1 MIQDPIC
8 GMEVN
13 DKKYYFEYDG
23 DKHFFCSEGCL
34 EKFKECP
41 DNASKLK
48 VYDLVIIGAGPAG
61 LTAAIYASV
70 LKMDTFVITNDI
82 GGQAIDSTLIKN
94 YMGFDFIVGTELI
107 EKFQTQFL
115 HHHYLDHKIDEVVG
129 IKKVNDHFSIFT
141 KEGDRIIARSLI
153 ISSGMKRRKLG
164 IPGEERLQRKGV
176 SYSKVQDLPLF
187 SGMEVV
193 VIGGGNSGVQ
203 AAIDLRKLG
212 ANVTIIT
219 KGKLMADQSDIR
231 DLKSAENITILE
243 GYDVLEIVGDEKVES
258 IFIQPQ
264 NAHEKIKITCQA
276 VFIQIGFL
284 PNNEFCADLVQLND
298 KGEIMIQAD
307 CSTNVNGIFACG
319 DITNAY
325 GKRIIIAT
333 GEGAKAA
340 LRVRQYLLQ
349 AKN

>member
-1 MIQDPIC
+1 
-8 GMEVN
+8 
-13 DKKYYFEYDG
+13 
-23 DKHFFCSEGCL
+23 
-34 EKFKECP
+34 
-41 DNASKLK
+41 
-48 VYDLVIIGAGPAG
+48 
-61 LTAAIYASV
+61 
-70 LKMDTFVITNDI
+70 
-82 GGQAIDSTLIKN
+82 
-94 YMGFDFIVGTELI
+94 MGFDFIGGKELI
-107 EKFQTQFL
+107 EKFQSQFS
-115 HHHYLDHKIDEVVG
+115 HQHYMDHKIDEVVA
-129 IKKVNDHFSIFT
+129 IKKIKDRLCIIT
-141 KEGDRIIARSLI
+141 KEKDEIYARSLI
-153 ISSGMKRRKLG
+153 IASGMKRRKLG

-203 AAIDLRKLG
+203 AANDLQKLG
-212 ANVTIIT
+212 AIVTIVT

-231 DLKSAENITILE
+231 ALKDADNITILE
-243 GYDVLEIVGDEKVES
+243 GYDVMEIVGDEKVES
-258 IFIQPQ
+258 IIIQPQ
-264 NAHEKIKITCQA
+264 DTHEKIEITCQA

-284 PNNEFCADLVQLND
+284 PNNEFCTDLVHLNE

-349 AKN
+349 DKN